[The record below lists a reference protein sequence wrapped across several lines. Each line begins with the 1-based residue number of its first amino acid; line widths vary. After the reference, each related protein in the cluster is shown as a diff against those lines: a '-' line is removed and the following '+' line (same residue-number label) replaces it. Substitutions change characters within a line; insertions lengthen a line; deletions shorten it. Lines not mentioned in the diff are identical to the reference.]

1 MRRATA
7 LAAMAGL
14 IQLTTLDVRTA
25 CDRHGAAE
33 LPATGTEWTA
43 PGGQSPAPGP
53 KLPAPGHEHQEHR
66 APAQDLAQSHMA
78 DAAPDAPDHAPASD
92 VPSCCMLGGSCVST
106 TFASSLRDA
115 PPRGNQGTRVAVP
128 AQLMPSSA
136 IRAPEPPP
144 PRVRT

>member
-14 IQLTTLDVRTA
+14 IQLTTLDARTA

-33 LPATGTEWTA
+33 LPATGTEWLA
-43 PGGQSPAPGP
+43 NGRRS
-53 KLPAPGHEHQEHR
+53 PAPGHEHQEHH
-66 APAQDLAQSHMA
+66 PSAQDLAQSHMA
-78 DAAPDAPDHAPASD
+78 DAVPDAPDHAPASD
-92 VPSCCMLGGSCVST
+92 VPSCCMLGGTCVST

-115 PPRGNQGTRVAVP
+115 PPRGDQGTRVAEP
-128 AQLMPSSA
+128 AQVMPSSA

-144 PRVRT
+144 PRVLT